1 MARMYTRKRGKSGST
16 RPISKRPPQ
25 WCKYA
30 AEEVEDLVVKLARQ
44 GLPPSRIGAILRD
57 QYGIPLIKPIL
68 GKSMKDTLSAAG
80 FSPNIPEDLQ
90 SLIKKA
96 ENLKKHLARNKTDYI
111 NKRALSLLES
121 KIHNLSKYYRKRG
134 ALPEDWKYKA
144 AVAAVT

>member
-1 MARMYTRKRGKSGST
+1 MARMYSRKRGKSGST

-44 GLPPSRIGAILRD
+44 GLPPSRIGVILRD

-68 GKSMKDTLSAAG
+68 GKSMKEVLATAG
-80 FSPNIPEDLQ
+80 LAPSIPEDLE

-96 ENLKKHLARNKTDYI
+96 ESLKKHLARNKSDYI
-111 NKRALSLLES
+111 NKRALSLIES
-121 KIHNLSKYYRKRG
+121 KIHNLSKYYRRRG
-134 ALPEDWKYKA
+134 VLPEGWKYKA
-144 AVAAVT
+144 MVAAVT